1 MDAVAR
7 QFDVTAAEIEHWN
20 GPAAAQWK
28 PGLTLR
34 IYPGGRPAGRAEARA
49 SKPLN
54 THALSGSAEAV
65 SSGGAEAPAGGAVT
79 HSVRTGE
86 TLWSIARAYHTTV
99 AALRQANQFL
109 SNRPLHVGD
118 QLRILPG
125 R

>member
-1 MDAVAR
+1 VAR
-7 QFDVTAAEIEHWN
+7 EFDVTPAEIEHWN
-20 GPAAAQWK
+20 GAAVAQLK
-28 PGLTLR
+28 PGITLR
-34 IYPGGRPAGRAEARA
+34 IYPGGRPAGRVEARD

-54 THALSGSAEAV
+54 TKALEGSTEAV
-65 SSGGAEAPAGGAVT
+65 SSAPMGAAAGSAVT

-109 SNRPLHVGD
+109 SSRPLHVGD